1 MVYQTIR
8 ADWDRP
14 GQTRTDENRPGQQ
27 SKTNWLNI
35 YKMLR
40 TEFRTPSTDP
50 SFYTNNIFING
61 EKKHKCEEDAKS
73 SKEMPD
79 VVKVVE
85 VEEEARLVEM
95 TRLCRG

>member
-1 MVYQTIR
+1 MSIKCC
-8 ADWDRP
+8 A
-14 GQTRTDENRPGQQ
+14 
-27 SKTNWLNI
+27 LNSEHPQLI
-35 YKMLR
+35 PPFIL
-40 TEFRTPSTDP
+40 
-50 SFYTNNIFING
+50 NIFING